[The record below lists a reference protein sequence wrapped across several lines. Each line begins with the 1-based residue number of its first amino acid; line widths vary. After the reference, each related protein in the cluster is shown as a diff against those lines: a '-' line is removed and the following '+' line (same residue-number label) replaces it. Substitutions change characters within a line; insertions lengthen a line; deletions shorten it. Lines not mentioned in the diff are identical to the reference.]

1 MENKE
6 NMEDQ
11 NEQTFHQTPDES
23 YYIDLVNKAND
34 LNTNSDWQFVAM
46 EFENIRAK
54 WSEGPEIDTDRK
66 KELYAEITAA
76 NEAFNQTK
84 KDHYEKQQERKKI
97 NLERREG
104 YLEKLR
110 AIVEAKRWSAFNE
123 VYSIQKKFEDTRPL
137 PANADVQN
145 EEFNKLMD
153 TFNEGKVEYLVK
165 ARQKEEENLMIK
177 LAILDK
183 MESIIKTI
191 SKDTKDW
198 VNIENEIEGLSTQW
212 KKVGRVIK
220 EKSDE
225 AWERYKSLRDQYF
238 GLKMEFNS
246 EYRGELEKN
255 LKIKTSLCEKAE
267 ALLNEK
273 DLAVASKEIN
283 LLNKRWKET
292 GPVLREKSDE
302 LWERFKAVIDKFS
315 EIRNENLDTIR
326 EIEQKN
332 LELKEALCEKAEQ
345 IAQTEGAEEQ
355 REIIEKLFQQW
366 NAIGPIPKRKTK
378 KIWARFKKAIDSI
391 QDQRRSFFKQQRV
404 EQKENL
410 AKKRAFIDKIIEL
423 AAAENLEEALTE
435 VKQIQSDF
443 QNVGFVPIK
452 QKNKIWEEYRSAC
465 DVFFK
470 ALRASGSHSQSPD
483 KSHTHSGGN
492 ASRSELKQKQQ
503 ELYKLK
509 KECDKLNDIILQYAD
524 TKTYIKPNKKGI
536 ALIEEIQQKIDV
548 AKEQLNQKSEE
559 LEKVRQEIESM
570 S

>member
-1 MENKE
+1 MEE
-6 NMEDQ
+6 Q
-11 NEQTFHQTPDES
+11 NEQAFHQAPDES
-23 YYIDLVNKAND
+23 YYTDLVNKAND

-46 EFENIRAK
+46 EFDNIRTK
-54 WSEGPEIDTDRK
+54 WSEGPEIDVERK

-76 NEAFNQTK
+76 NEVFNQTK

-110 AIVEAKRWSAFNE
+110 TIVEAKRWSAFNE
-123 VYSIQKKFEDTRPL
+123 VYAIQKKFEDTRPL
-137 PANADVQN
+137 PANAEVQN

-153 TFNEGKVEYLVK
+153 VFNEGKVEYLVN
-165 ARQKEEENLMIK
+165 ARQKEDENLMIK

-191 SKDTKDW
+191 SKETKDW
-198 VNIENEIEGLSTQW
+198 VNVEKEIEGLSTQW

-238 GLKMEFNS
+238 GLKMEFNT

-302 LWERFKAVIDKFS
+302 LWDRFKAVIDKFS

-326 EIEQKN
+326 DIEQKN
-332 LELKEALCEKAEQ
+332 LELKETLCEKAEQ

-378 KIWARFKKAIDSI
+378 KTWSRFKKAIDSI

-410 AKKRAFIDKIIEL
+410 AKKREYIDKIVEF
-423 AAAENLEEALTE
+423 AKSENLEEALTE

-443 QNVGFVPIK
+443 QSIGFVPIK
-452 QKNKIWEEYRSAC
+452 QKNKIWDEYRNAC
-465 DVFFK
+465 DTFFK
-470 ALRASGSHSQSPD
+470 ALRASGSQSKSQD
-483 KSHTHSGGN
+483 KPHTHSVGN
-492 ASRSELKQKQQ
+492 ASISNLKQKQQ

-536 ALIEEIQQKIDV
+536 ALIEEIQQKIDD
-548 AKEQLNQKSEE
+548 ATEQLNQKSQV
-559 LEKVRQEIESM
+559 LEKIRQEIESM

>member
-6 NMEDQ
+6 NMEEQ
-11 NEQTFHQTPDES
+11 NEQTFHHTADES
-23 YYIDLVNKAND
+23 YYVELVNKANE
-34 LNTNSDWQFVAM
+34 LKNNSDWQYVAM
-46 EFENIRAK
+46 EFENIRTK
-54 WSEGPEIDTDRK
+54 WSEGPELDVDRK
-66 KELYAEITAA
+66 KELYAEIIAA
-76 NEAFNQTK
+76 NELFSQTK

-123 VYSIQKKFEDTRPL
+123 VYSIQKKFEETRPL
-137 PANADVQN
+137 PVNADVQN

-153 TFNEGKVEYLVK
+153 IFNEGKVEYLVK

-198 VNIENEIEGLSTQW
+198 VNVEKEIEGLSTQW
-212 KKVGRVIK
+212 KKVGRVVK

-255 LKIKTSLCEKAE
+255 LKVKTSLCEKAE

-302 LWERFKAVIDKFS
+302 LWERFKTVIDKFS

-391 QDQRRSFFKQQRV
+391 QDQRRSFFKHQRV

-423 AAAENLEEALTE
+423 ASAENLEEALPE

-443 QNVGFVPIK
+443 QSVGFVPIK
-452 QKNKIWEEYRSAC
+452 QKNKIWDEYRSAC

-470 ALRASGSHSQSPD
+470 ALRATGSHSKTADS
-483 KSHTHSGGN
+483 THSHSSGS
-492 ASRSELKQKQQ
+492 APRSEIKIKQQ

-548 AKEQLNQKSEE
+548 AKEELNQKSEE
-559 LEKVRQEIESM
+559 LERIRQEIESM

>member
-1 MENKE
+1 MEE
-6 NMEDQ
+6 Q
-11 NEQTFHQTPDES
+11 NEQTFHHTPDES
-23 YYIDLVNKAND
+23 YYVELVNKANE
-34 LNTNSDWQFVAM
+34 LKNNSDWQYVAM
-46 EFENIRAK
+46 EFENIRTK
-54 WSEGPEIDTDRK
+54 WSEGPELDVDRK

-76 NEAFNQTK
+76 NELFSQTK

-123 VYSIQKKFEDTRPL
+123 VYSIQKKFEETRPL

-153 TFNEGKVEYLVK
+153 IFNEGKVEYLVK

-198 VNIENEIEGLSTQW
+198 VNIEKEIEGLSTQW
-212 KKVGRVIK
+212 KKVGRVVK

-255 LKIKTSLCEKAE
+255 LKVKTSLCEKAE

-292 GPVLREKSDE
+292 GPVLREKSDG
-302 LWERFKAVIDKFS
+302 LWDRFKAVIDKFS

-378 KIWARFKKAIDSI
+378 KIWARFKKAI
-391 QDQRRSFFKQQRV
+391 
-404 EQKENL
+404 
-410 AKKRAFIDKIIEL
+410 
-423 AAAENLEEALTE
+423 
-435 VKQIQSDF
+435 
-443 QNVGFVPIK
+443 
-452 QKNKIWEEYRSAC
+452 
-465 DVFFK
+465 
-470 ALRASGSHSQSPD
+470 
-483 KSHTHSGGN
+483 
-492 ASRSELKQKQQ
+492 
-503 ELYKLK
+503 
-509 KECDKLNDIILQYAD
+509 
-524 TKTYIKPNKKGI
+524 
-536 ALIEEIQQKIDV
+536 
-548 AKEQLNQKSEE
+548 
-559 LEKVRQEIESM
+559 
-570 S
+570 

>member
-1 MENKE
+1 MEE
-6 NMEDQ
+6 Q
-11 NEQTFHQTPDES
+11 NEQTFHHTADES
-23 YYIDLVNKAND
+23 YYVELVNKANE
-34 LNTNSDWQFVAM
+34 LKNNSDWQYVAM
-46 EFENIRAK
+46 EFENIRTK
-54 WSEGPEIDTDRK
+54 WSEGPELDVDRK
-66 KELYAEITAA
+66 KELYAEIIAA
-76 NEAFNQTK
+76 NELFSQTK

-123 VYSIQKKFEDTRPL
+123 VYSIQKKFEETRPL
-137 PANADVQN
+137 PVNADVQN

-153 TFNEGKVEYLVK
+153 IFNEGKVEYLVK

-198 VNIENEIEGLSTQW
+198 VNVEKEIEGLSTQW
-212 KKVGRVIK
+212 KKVGRVVK

-255 LKIKTSLCEKAE
+255 LKVKTSLCEKAE

-302 LWERFKAVIDKFS
+302 LWERFKTVIDKFS

-391 QDQRRSFFKQQRV
+391 QDQRRSFFKHQRV

-423 AAAENLEEALTE
+423 ASAENLEEALPE

-443 QNVGFVPIK
+443 QSVGFVPIK
-452 QKNKIWEEYRSAC
+452 QKNKIWDEYRSAC

-470 ALRASGSHSQSPD
+470 ALRATGSHSKTADS
-483 KSHTHSGGN
+483 THSHSSGS
-492 ASRSELKQKQQ
+492 APRSEVKIKQQ

-548 AKEQLNQKSEE
+548 AKEELNQKSEE
-559 LEKVRQEIESM
+559 LERIRQEIESM

>member
-54 WSEGPEIDTDRK
+54 WSEGPEIDIDRK